1 MVQKNK
7 CINMIS
13 YEVTVV
19 IIFNTFKITGT
30 GTNSRAPASAL
41 EQWQENE
48 PNMDVSLVFLA

>member
-1 MVQKNK
+1 
-7 CINMIS
+7 MIS